1 MKKILFALSLAACLI
16 SCGGKDSGFAIV
28 IDSESY
34 NQARTEIDA
43 YQALVKSRGLNPIL
57 VIDRWGVPDSIR
69 AELIRLHNSKSSPIE
84 GCVFIGDIPVARVR
98 DAQFMTSAFKMDQDG
113 RHPMSDYCISTDRF
127 YDSFD
132 LDWDFIQQDTANSA
146 WFYYSLRP
154 DCPQDLHPTIYSAR
168 ICPRTNERGD
178 KYEKLRR
185 YMQRVN
191 NADVE
196 YNPLDKV
203 LSFGGHGNVSDSWI
217 ARMDERIEIYEM
229 MPWLKNAPMALSF
242 MDFRDEPVIKPYLMD
257 VLQDPR
263 LDYALLHHHGSE
275 TVQYLSGTPV
285 TASLPL
291 SIDNARRYARSQA
304 RKNVD
309 RGMSEKESKASIER
323 FLGSPIPQE
332 WMSEAFDTDIIA
344 DDDAM
349 AYSEDIH
356 VEEFSYFHPQARM
369 VSLDAC
375 YNGSFQEEESI
386 QEAYLFG
393 EGNRTLIA
401 IANSVNSIQDR
412 WINRHMGLVGMGM
425 RVGYVASM
433 TAILET
439 HVFGDPTFSFPS
451 TADCGFDINEA
462 VLNTDSGFWKRQLDN
477 EYPAVQALAAYM
489 LAEKCSGNWS
499 YVLLD
504 KFMESPYGTVRL
516 AVMMELAEYDDANFE
531 KCISAGLTDSHE
543 MTQRF
548 AVNYA
553 GAKGSPELIANLV
566 RLYCEPQLS
575 NRVEFDLDAAFR
587 SLDSVS
593 VITAFD
599 KDKDLF
605 DFYLNGDSVM
615 DARRKEL
622 LRSVRMMTDGFEED
636 VLQNGRSE
644 RSRISDIRSLRNYTA
659 HHLVPALID
668 YLSEPREVEVQ
679 KAMVEA
685 LGWFEMS
692 YRAPEIAAMAEK
704 LKDDTRFD
712 ESIRKEALRTYNR
725 TRK

>member
-1 MKKILFALSLAACLI
+1 M
-16 SCGGKDSGFAIV
+16 
-28 IDSESY
+28 
-34 NQARTEIDA
+34 R
-43 YQALVKSRGLNPIL
+43 
-57 VIDRWGVPDSIR
+57 
-69 AELIRLHNSKSSPIE
+69 
-84 GCVFIGDIPVARVR
+84 
-98 DAQFMTSAFKMDQDG
+98 
-113 RHPMSDYCISTDRF
+113 
-127 YDSFD
+127 
-132 LDWDFIQQDTANSA
+132 
-146 WFYYSLRP
+146 
-154 DCPQDLHPTIYSAR
+154 
-168 ICPRTNERGD
+168 
-178 KYEKLRR
+178 
-185 YMQRVN
+185 
-191 NADVE
+191 
-196 YNPLDKV
+196 
-203 LSFGGHGNVSDSWI
+203 
-217 ARMDERIEIYEM
+217 
-229 MPWLKNAPMALSF
+229 
-242 MDFRDEPVIKPYLMD
+242 
-257 VLQDPR
+257 
-263 LDYALLHHHGSE
+263 
-275 TVQYLSGTPV
+275 
-285 TASLPL
+285 
-291 SIDNARRYARSQA
+291 
-304 RKNVD
+304 
-309 RGMSEKESKASIER
+309 
-323 FLGSPIPQE
+323 
-332 WMSEAFDTDIIA
+332 EAFDTDIIA

-393 EGNRTLIA
+393 EGNGTLIA

-499 YVLLD
+499 DVLLD

-599 KDKDLF
+599 KIGNQF
-605 DFYLNGDSVM
+605 RAAFRSSV
-615 DARRKEL
+615 
-622 LRSVRMMTDGFEED
+622 
-636 VLQNGRSE
+636 
-644 RSRISDIRSLRNYTA
+644 
-659 HHLVPALID
+659 
-668 YLSEPREVEVQ
+668 
-679 KAMVEA
+679 
-685 LGWFEMS
+685 
-692 YRAPEIAAMAEK
+692 
-704 LKDDTRFD
+704 
-712 ESIRKEALRTYNR
+712 
-725 TRK
+725 